1 MLANSLISNR
11 IWRYNP
17 LFFEKS
23 MNNLQP
29 LALQPEMLIRLLQK
43 SGCREMSEESL
54 QKLIDAGLPL
64 NGDGTINIIEYLA
77 WLIKGV
83 NGNGAESV

>member
-1 MLANSLISNR
+1 
-11 IWRYNP
+11 
-17 LFFEKS
+17 
-23 MNNLQP
+23 
-29 LALQPEMLIRLLQK
+29 MLIRLLQK
-43 SGCREMSEESL
+43 SGCREMSEEAL

-77 WLIKGV
+77 WLIKEV